1 MVSRFLGRFRR
12 SGSGSRSRA
21 SKGSD
26 LGELAPLVERSV
38 LGAVLA
44 RGADNQVEGDQI
56 LTPVGGIPMAQR
68 VVFTLSTVGDVLGV
82 GRPGTLAGVA
92 SVPYYRKDRN
102 TALTGLV
109 TGMQAAQD
117 LSPPGVKPLVVLVG
131 VDQPYLRVET
141 LRFLLAFAGGD
152 EAVIPVDEAGRQ
164 PTCAVFPST
173 WLDKAREADH
183 AGQTLEEF
191 LAGRPVR
198 EIGPDRWTS
207 WGEDGRSWFH
217 VVDGASLAEGEDRF
231 GS

>member
-1 MVSRFLGRFRR
+1 MLG
-12 SGSGSRSRA
+12 
-21 SKGSD
+21 
-26 LGELAPLVERSV
+26 V
-38 LGAVLA
+38 VLA
-44 RGADNQVEGDQI
+44 RGESNQVEGDQV
-56 LTPVGGIPMAQR
+56 LTPIGGIPMAQR

-102 TALTGLV
+102 SSLTGLI

-117 LSPPGVKPLVVLVG
+117 LSPPGVKPLVVLVA

-141 LRFLLAFAGGD
+141 LRFLLAFAGGS
-152 EAVIPVDEAGRQ
+152 EAVVPVDDTGRQ

-173 WLDKAREADH
+173 WLAKARDADNAH
-183 AGQTLEEF
+183 KTLEEF
-191 LAGRPVR
+191 LEGAAVR
-198 EIGPDRWTS
+198 EIGPDRWRS

-217 VVDGASLAEGEDRF
+217 VNDAGSLAEGENRF